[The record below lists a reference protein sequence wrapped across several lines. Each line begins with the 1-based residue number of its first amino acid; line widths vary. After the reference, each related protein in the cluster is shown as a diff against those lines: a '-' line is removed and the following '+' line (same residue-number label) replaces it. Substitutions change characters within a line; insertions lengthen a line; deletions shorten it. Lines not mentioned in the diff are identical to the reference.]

1 MVLLGVVP
9 LVHGAFV
16 TGKDGAV
23 IYSRDTAVSFIFI
36 TPIAYFGD
44 TIIIILFPV
53 RVVAA

>member
-1 MVLLGVVP
+1 MVLLGVVS
-9 LVHGAFV
+9 LVPGAFV